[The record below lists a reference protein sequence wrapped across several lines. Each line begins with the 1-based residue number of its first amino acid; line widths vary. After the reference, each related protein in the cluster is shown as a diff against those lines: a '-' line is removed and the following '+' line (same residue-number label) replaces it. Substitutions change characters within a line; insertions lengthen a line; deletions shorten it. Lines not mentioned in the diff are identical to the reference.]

1 MWNKLQHP
9 RPEKGLLFVSP
20 NASHGMG
27 QGPEK
32 LFVGSF
38 IAKENHRFCLHYLG
52 NNVDGLPR
60 SAWDEKPQ
68 ME

>member
-20 NASHGMG
+20 NASHGTG

-38 IAKENHRFCLHYLG
+38 IAKENHRFLSALLG
-52 NNVDGLPR
+52 
-60 SAWDEKPQ
+60 E
-68 ME
+68 

>member
-20 NASHGMG
+20 NGMG

-38 IAKENHRFCLHYLG
+38 IAKENHRFLSALLG
-52 NNVDGLPR
+52 
-60 SAWDEKPQ
+60 E
-68 ME
+68 